1 VSGRR
6 GGDLAAGV
14 GITLRRSFKEGG
26 LLMVTSCP
34 FCGLGTDLP
43 HETQQACIA
52 ALHAEIARMRQVVDR
67 LNVLSD
73 VPLSGNGP
81 NAPAGAEDR

>member
-1 VSGRR
+1 
-6 GGDLAAGV
+6 
-14 GITLRRSFKEGG
+14 
-26 LLMVTSCP
+26 MVTSCP

-67 LNVLSD
+67 LNVLND
-73 VPLSGNGP
+73 VPLSGDSP
-81 NAPAGAEDR
+81 NAQPGAEDR

>member
-1 VSGRR
+1 MAAR
-6 GGDLAAGV
+6 GGDLAAEI

-34 FCGLGTDLP
+34 FCGVGTDLP
-43 HETQQACIA
+43 HDTQEACIA

-67 LNVLSD
+67 LNAPSD
-73 VPLSGNGP
+73 VHLSGNSP
-81 NAPAGAEDR
+81 NSQPAAEDR